1 MRGRPSG
8 LAGFTVPA
16 ARLGFWSVVVSQTI
30 ALSTSTAP
38 AGANKGAGKWVVAM
52 TVMFGA
58 FMAVMDI
65 SVVNVALP
73 HMMGT
78 FGQDLSAI
86 TWVATGYSIA
96 EIIMVNDGGLVEHP
110 FRGASGC
117 TCSRLRCS
125 Q

>member
-1 MRGRPSG
+1 MSES
-8 LAGFTVPA
+8 AE
-16 ARLGFWSVVVSQTI
+16 VVS
-30 ALSTSTAP
+30 AGSLSGNRQNAT
-38 AGANKGAGKWVVAM
+38 KWVVAM

-96 EIIMVNDGGLVEHP
+96 EIIMVTMAGWWSALLG
-110 FRGASGC
+110 RSAC
-117 TCSRLRCS
+117 T
-125 Q
+125 